1 MNGVPVERQSQKNQN
16 MGATTGPDR
25 NENIPAGI
33 GLMVLGMLLFSIN
46 DALGKW
52 LVATYAV
59 TQILLLRS
67 AAALVVM
74 SPVLGRRGVDEAMRM
89 PRPVLQAV
97 RVFAAT
103 AETACFYGAVT
114 VLPLADA
121 FTYYLAGPIYVTVI
135 AAVVLKEQVG
145 WRRWIAVLIGFAGV
159 IIALQPGAGE
169 FGWPV
174 AIAIIG
180 SLLYA
185 ILMIVTR
192 VLRGTSSAVL
202 ASTQMLGGLLFGL
215 IAMPVDWVPLAS
227 VTDAVLLSTVGVVAV
242 IAIVCVNRSLT
253 LAPASAVIPFQ
264 YTLIV
269 WAVIFGY
276 FVFGDIPTMPTLTG
290 AALIVGAGLFI
301 FFREQK
307 VKAAAPPEV
316 MTGP

>member
-1 MNGVPVERQSQKNQN
+1 M
-16 MGATTGPDR
+16 
-25 NENIPAGI
+25 
-33 GLMVLGMLLFSIN
+33 MVLGMFLFSVN

-59 TQILLLRS
+59 TQILLVRS

-74 SPVLGRRGVDEAMRM
+74 APVMGREGLKESWNL
-89 PRPVLQAV
+89 PQPVLQAI
-97 RVFAAT
+97 RVFTAT
-103 AETACFYGAVT
+103 AETACFYAAVT

-135 AAVVLKEQVG
+135 AAVVLKERVG
-145 WRRWIAVLIGFAGV
+145 WRRWLAVGVGFAGV
-159 IIALQPGAGE
+159 VIALQPGAGG
-169 FGWPV
+169 FNLYV
-174 AIAIIG
+174 LIAIVG

-185 ILMIVTR
+185 ALMIVTR
-192 VLRGTSSAVL
+192 VLRQSSPTTM

-227 VTDAVLLSTVGVVAV
+227 VTDGVLLATVGVVAV
-242 IAIVCVNRSLT
+242 TAIICVNRSLR
-253 LAPASAVIPFQ
+253 LAPASAVVPFQ

-276 FVFGDIPTMPTLTG
+276 FVFGDVPDWTTLLG
-290 AALIVGAGLFI
+290 AALIIAAGLFI

-307 VKAAAPPEV
+307 AGVEHKSASAEGEV
-316 MTGP
+316 VTGP

>member
-1 MNGVPVERQSQKNQN
+1 
-16 MGATTGPDR
+16 MGAETGRIGHDR

-59 TQILLLRS
+59 TQILLMRS

-74 SPVLGRRGVDEAMRM
+74 TPVLGRRGLDEAWRM
-89 PRPVLQAV
+89 PRPVLQAL
-97 RVFAAT
+97 RVFTAT
-103 AETACFYGAVT
+103 AETACFYAAVT

-145 WRRWIAVLIGFAGV
+145 WRRWVAVSIGFAGV
-159 IIALQPGAGE
+159 VIALQPGLGT
-169 FGWPV
+169 FSWH
-174 AIAIIG
+174 AIIAVIG

-185 ILMIVTR
+185 VLMIVTR
-192 VLRGTSSAVL
+192 VLRGTSSSVL

-227 VTDAVLLSTVGVVAV
+227 VSDGVLLATLGVVAV
-242 IAIVCVNRSLT
+242 VAIVCVNRSLT
-253 LAPASAVIPFQ
+253 LAPASAVVPFQ

-269 WAVIFGY
+269 WAVILGY
-276 FVFGDIPTMPTLTG
+276 FVFGDIPTLPTLSG
-290 AALIVGAGLFI
+290 AALIIGAGLFI

-307 VKAAAPPEV
+307 VKTAGSTDV